1 MLLAK
6 IGANATVLSARLLH
20 NTIDNS
26 FIDYGHFFHIFGVG
40 VADLVMF
47 QLPWILII
55 VTSGLVN
62 HQTIQGSML
71 NF

>member
-40 VADLVMF
+40 VADLVVF
-47 QLPWILII
+47 QLPWI
-55 VTSGLVN
+55 
-62 HQTIQGSML
+62 
-71 NF
+71 